1 MKRLVILS
9 AVAVLSLATVGY
21 AVLNSSDEEPQKA
34 PQKAQTA
41 MTFDSE
47 VKESPKAV
55 EEKAIEEKVEE
66 VENVGVVTETVPNET
81 SILPNEQPQ
90 TLLSYAKTQL
100 DLSTPELENCFNMI
114 VQEYPERFNGSEAHR
129 NVRALR
135 GYANVCTSGIMSKN
149 QGNIYIWDIGKGYK
163 GAYFDSDIA
172 NASL

>member
-9 AVAVLSLATVGY
+9 AVGVLSLATVGGFMFK
-21 AVLNSSDEEPQKA
+21 SSDEES
-34 PQKAQTA
+34 QKAQSVV
-41 MTFDSE
+41 TFDRK
-47 VKESPKAV
+47 VKESPKFET
-55 EEKAIEEKVEE
+55 EEVEKVEVVDN
-66 VENVGVVTETVPNET
+66 VEVVTETVPNET
-81 SILPNEQPQ
+81 PILPNEQPQ

-135 GYANVCTSGIMSKN
+135 GYGNVCTSGIMSKN
-149 QGNIYIWDIGKGYK
+149 RGNIYLWDIGKGYK